1 VKVNYITQLTEALS
15 RFSDDHRLNP
25 THVSLYLALFQ
36 FWNLNRFHNPVS
48 ISRSEVMKISKIGSN
63 ATYHRCIKDL
73 HNWQYL
79 EYMPSYNP
87 LKGSLVHMF
96 NFDTSTKQAV
106 NSNYPKNEQVQ
117 EQALVPSINSKNNTN
132 NNKTSKGVSHTPN
145 TSKGELHSP
154 YSPKTPE
161 TQKRFTPPSLEEL
174 KIFFSQNNS
183 DTLEAEKYH
192 NHFQSNGWLVGGKT
206 PMKDWKAAARN
217 WILRAKSYAEKSN
230 PSLQRLN
237 ANQNTNYDEPL

>member
-1 VKVNYITQLTEALS
+1 VKVNYITQLTEVLS
-15 RFSDDHRLNP
+15 RFSNDHRLNP

-96 NFDTSTKQAV
+96 IFETSTKQEV
-106 NSNYPKNEQVQ
+106 NNNHLKNEQVPKQ
-117 EQALVPSINSKNNTN
+117 VLVPSINSINNTN
-132 NNKTSKGVSHTPN
+132 NTKQSKGVSHTPRF
-145 TSKGELHSP
+145 SP
-154 YSPKTPE
+154 L
-161 TQKRFTPPSLEEL
+161 SLEDI
-174 KIFFSQNNS
+174 KVFFTENNS
-183 DTLEAEKYH
+183 NHLEAEKYH

-206 PMKDWKAAARN
+206 KMKDWKAAARN
-217 WILRAKSYAEKSN
+217 WILRAKSYAKKSN
-230 PSLQRLN
+230 PPIQRLN